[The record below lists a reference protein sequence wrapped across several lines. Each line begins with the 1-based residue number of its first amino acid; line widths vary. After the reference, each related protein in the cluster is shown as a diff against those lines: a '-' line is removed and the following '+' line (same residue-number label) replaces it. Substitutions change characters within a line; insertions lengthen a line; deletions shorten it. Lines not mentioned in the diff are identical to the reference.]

1 LRYIKAEEVLPE
13 ELLEQLQQY
22 VDGQT
27 LYIPRKA
34 ENRREWGCGTDYRR
48 ELTLR
53 NRQIR
58 DDWNEGMKV
67 DALARKYHLSEKSIQ
82 RILRKEKA

>member
-1 LRYIKAEEVLPE
+1 MLETGMAELAAANCPKALIVEMEDILSE
-13 ELLEQLQQY
+13 GHER
-22 VDGQT
+22 G
-27 LYIPRKA
+27 
-34 ENRREWGCGTDYRR
+34 WGTDYRR

-67 DALARKYHLSEKSIQ
+67 DALARKYHLSEKSI
-82 RILRKEKA
+82 